1 MNVSGGKV
9 DAPLKGGV
17 EIPWR
22 FKSFLH
28 FVPKF
33 FQRLEE
39 VKIKSRVYSDYDNSL
54 MVGLSVT
61 YLHPRVIKELSGGKR
76 FIEIRESDRA

>member
-1 MNVSGGKV
+1 MG
-9 DAPLKGGV
+9 LKSREGSS
-17 EIPWR
+17 PSYNL
-22 FKSFLH
+22 F
-28 FVPKF
+28 PNF

-61 YLHPRVIKELSGGKR
+61 YFHPRVIKELSGGKR
-76 FIEIRESDRA
+76 FIEIREADAHKRFLNHHLL